1 MRRTIIDRI
10 GSCSTGSKLS
20 ALTFT
25 LVAGIFIT
33 FMLVVGRT
41 TSNLLEA
48 RSVAAVTSEAEG
60 VVDMIDMFN
69 RAELGAVEKFS
80 RTFVNAF
87 PGKFS
92 VDPSR
97 IVQAGEASAP
107 VLQHDGSDIN
117 LDFSVVDKFT
127 ETTGASATV
136 FVKAGDDFVRI
147 STSVKKADG
156 SRAVGT
162 ALGKS
167 HPGYEALTKGQ
178 IYKSLAVLFGKTY
191 VAQYVPVKDDQQE
204 VIGVLCVGVDISSD
218 VAALFGGPGARPTI
232 GRSREGDQAAYRR
245 FCR

>member
-10 GSCSTGSKLS
+10 GSWSTGSKLS

-162 ALGKS
+162 ALGKA
-167 HPGYEALTKGQ
+167 HPGTSTLSTRRKARTM
-178 IYKSLAVLFGKTY
+178 VL
-191 VAQYVPVKDDQQE
+191 
-204 VIGVLCVGVDISSD
+204 
-218 VAALFGGPGARPTI
+218 
-232 GRSREGDQAAYRR
+232 
-245 FCR
+245 